1 MASALSSI
9 TRSFKI
15 SNFGIYNCDRIMKN
29 LVEAPI
35 EIQFSESLAE
45 DKIIAFYVVIKD
57 IRSAIICN
65 PTFKLKNQYKISF
78 SKNSI
83 FKIVAFTTSK
93 KIAVGDANEPRE
105 AIETKTNK
113 IDLKFLDFKVDDDKK
128 VREVLNF

>member
-1 MASALSSI
+1 
-9 TRSFKI
+9 
-15 SNFGIYNCDRIMKN
+15 MKN
-29 LVEAPI
+29 LVEVPI

-93 KIAVGDANEPRE
+93 KIAVGDANELRE